1 MTRLLWIVLILYPI
15 AVGAGQ
21 ILFKLASQRL
31 RPDQPIWV
39 QAMEPMLV
47 GAVTLYGALAVVWI
61 LIVRELPL
69 SAAYPFV
76 ALLFV
81 FPPLFAWLLLGE
93 KLNPAYMIGIAFIC
107 AGVIIT
113 QRAVHAI

>member
-1 MTRLLWIVLILYPI
+1 MTRFLWIILILYPV

-21 ILFKLASQRL
+21 ILFKLAAQRL
-31 RPDQPIWV
+31 RPGASIWV
-39 QAMEPMLV
+39 QATEPMLL
-47 GAVTLYGALAVVWI
+47 AAFALYGALAIVWI

-76 ALLFV
+76 ALSFV
-81 FPPLFAWLLLGE
+81 VTPLFAWLLLGE
-93 KLNPAYMIGIAFIC
+93 KLNPAYLIGIAFIC
-107 AGVIIT
+107 TGVIIT